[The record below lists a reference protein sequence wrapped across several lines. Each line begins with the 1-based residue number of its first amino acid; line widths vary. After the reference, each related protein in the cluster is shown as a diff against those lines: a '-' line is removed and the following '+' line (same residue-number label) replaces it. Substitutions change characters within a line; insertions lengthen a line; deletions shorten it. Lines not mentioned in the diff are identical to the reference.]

1 MPSSNFK
8 LFDENKQNILT
19 SEEYN
24 GSTARLNGV
33 QAGIASSKLH
43 NKSMY
48 QQSLMAYALAQIM
61 VENGIDASD
70 EDAVAT
76 FIAKL
81 RNSIGLTALDKCFSK
96 LQSLSSSTA
105 ALIDSV
111 DPPSTPDAALIK
123 LLGNIAAVPT
133 QYCEIVQYTG
143 TGTSESI
150 TRLAQTTYA
159 YSGYTWH
166 SVAGLMLDKTITFS
180 REPKAVFLLS
190 MQYAQLGGEY
200 KLLTQPAN
208 AYTDTRYFNLQVP
221 FIFNFNKPSNFPI
234 SYARQ
239 IYDIN
244 QDQKGSVQ
252 LSQQVYDDLYYA
264 YCDSSRYIMSS
275 SGIHKDGNVVKLYST
290 LSVVSP
296 TSYEDADAVLMR
308 NGNGVNITNCTYAA
322 IALF

>member
-1 MPSSNFK
+1 MASTNFK
-8 LFDENKQNILT
+8 LFDENKTNMMSDT
-19 SEEYN
+19 EYN
-24 GSTARLNGV
+24 INTQRLNGV
-33 QAGIASSKLH
+33 QAGIASSQLQ

-96 LQSLSSSTA
+96 LQSLSSETA

-123 LLGNIAAVPT
+123 LLGNIAAIPT
-133 QYCEIVQYTG
+133 QYFEIVQYTG

-150 TRLAQTTYA
+150 TRLAQFSYTYA
-159 YSGYTWH
+159 GEIRY

-190 MQYAQLGGEY
+190 MNYYRSRG
-200 KLLTQPAN
+200 LTIRPVN
-208 AYTDTRYFNLQVP
+208 AIATSSEFCLQVP

-234 SYARQ
+234 SDAKQ
-239 IYDIN
+239 IYN
-244 QDQKGSVQ
+244 TSQDRTSSVQ
-252 LSQQVYDDLYYA
+252 LSQQEYDGLYYSKCA
-264 YCDSSRYIMSS
+264 QDGYILYSK
-275 SGIHKDGNVVKLYST
+275 GIRKDGNVVKLYST
-290 LSVVSP
+290 NCTVKP
-296 TSYEDADAVLMR
+296 NSYETADAALM
-308 NGNGVNITNCTYAA
+308 NGGNDLNYTNYTYAA